1 MCVKK
6 RILATALSVLCLA
19 NLSACDYVPQNELVE
34 TAETHGETVLNGEQT
49 TQANDEMGKQDDDIP
64 STSVVCANVPRIVD
78 YHGGC
83 HLAKDL
89 HDVLRPYHVYS
100 DQIQVKQDMSR
111 SNVFYVTANN
121 GFSEY
126 STTVILS
133 QPYQMINYTFGFHD
147 TQNGYLMLFSV
158 DVNAKGGA
166 QEGESPFAPTQ
177 LLALLKT
184 QDGGKTW
191 TVTEYKDPPTLNARE
206 YISYAGII
214 DDYTGF
220 FTAGYY
226 DIDGCSPDFT
236 ERTFWTFDGGKS
248 WLRMSDFC
256 QSFPSNSMNESEM
269 GGEAR
274 GTEIV
279 DLKKVGAV
287 YVLTVE
293 ACHDDSYGDD
303 GKCDSLVQYCS
314 ADLYNWELL
323 GNNSP
328 FYVGGSEKLHSFL
341 GIDIKRGTYLFY
353 NFINEYDGYAFVF
366 GEDSCTHLKLF
377 LKTSDG
383 GISWKVQDFE
393 CGLDTSWKEEVICAK
408 MVDESV
414 GLIAAGYHSDDDF
427 SDRTYITVDGGKTWA
442 QVVLPP
448 DDYYTDGDSG
458 ETETYIARGEAYD
471 LLYKNGKYV
480 LCIRQRTICFQYAST
495 DLKTWSFVEQ

>member
-1 MCVKK
+1 MKK

-64 STSVVCANVPRIVD
+64 STSVVCANVPRLVT
-78 YHGGC
+78 YQSGC

-89 HDVLRPYHVYS
+89 HDLLRPYPIYS

-206 YISYAGII
+206 YISHAGLV
-214 DDYTGF
+214 DDHIGF
-220 FTAGYY
+220 ITAGYY
-226 DIDGCSPDFT
+226 DIDGCSQDFT
-236 ERTFWTFDGGKS
+236 ERTFWTFDGGKV
-248 WLRMSDFC
+248 WRRMSDFC
-256 QSFPSNSMNESEM
+256 RSFPSNSMNESEM

-279 DLKKVGAV
+279 DLKRVGDV
-287 YVLTVE
+287 FLLTVE
-293 ACHDDSYGDD
+293 ACHDYDSGDE
-303 GKCDSLVQYCS
+303 GKCESLMQYCS
-314 ADLYNWELL
+314 VDLFNWELL

-328 FYVGGSEKLHSFL
+328 FYVGGVEVLSDFL
-341 GIDIKRGTYLFY
+341 GIDKKHNPSYLFY
-353 NFINEYDGYAFVF
+353 NFTNEYDGYAFVLR
-366 GEDSCTHLKLF
+366 DYPNAHLELL
-377 LKTSDG
+377 LKTADG
-383 GISWKVQDFE
+383 GISWKVQEFE
-393 CGLDTSWKEEVICAK
+393 CGLDAYWKENVICAK
-408 MVDESV
+408 MVDEKV
-414 GLIAAGYHSDDDF
+414 GLIAARYYASDDF
-427 SDRTYITVDGGKTWA
+427 SARTYITVDGGKTWA

-458 ETETYIARGEAYD
+458 ETETYIAGGEAYD